1 MGSIVLMRPRVGARR
16 RAQSDRRRTLIAC
29 IAAVAIILVT
39 TAIATLTL
47 AANPAR
53 ADEALSPKAKLAVGL
68 AARLPNDEAKRLVKA
83 YREERNTLPPASQ
96 PPVES
101 QARALRAAVAPPVC
115 RNAFPP
121 GVLRN
126 MCAQMLAKVKSGG
139 EATAKCALGVV
150 AVVARPTVKTLAML
164 TKGCGPPA
172 AAIAV
177 AAVSAFL
184 VRHCK
189 AIMPWFLDVSC
200 RLMF

>member
-1 MGSIVLMRPRVGARR
+1 MRPRAGARR
-16 RAQSDRRRTLIAC
+16 RAQSDRSRTPIAC

-39 TAIATLTL
+39 TAITTLTL
-47 AANPAR
+47 STDPAR
-53 ADEALSPKAKLAVGL
+53 ADEALTPKAKLAVGL
-68 AARLPNDEAKRLVKA
+68 AARLPHDEAKRLVRV
-83 YREERNTLPPASQ
+83 YREERNKLPPESQ
-96 PPVES
+96 PTVES

-115 RNAFPP
+115 RDAFPP

-126 MCAQMLAKVKSGG
+126 MCAQMLAKIKSGG

-150 AVVARPTVKTLAML
+150 AVVARPAVKTLAML
-164 TKGCGPPA
+164 TKGCGPTA
-172 AAIAV
+172 AAVAV

-184 VRHCK
+184 VKHCT